1 MDRKIV
7 LASKSPRRIELFE
20 KYRIDAEIR
29 PASADETVPEDVT
42 EPSEIVKLLAER
54 KAKAVAAKC
63 GEDTVVVGA
72 DTLVFCDGKI
82 LGKPHSTEEAR
93 DMMRL
98 LSGRSHSVISGLC
111 VCDGKTTVTE
121 SVETAVTFR
130 DLSEEEIEAYIS
142 TSDPYDKAGGY
153 GIQSMAGAF
162 VSGIN
167 GDYYNVVGLPVERLL
182 YILKHS
188 FGCDFFAR
196 LCEKSRRTV

>member
-20 KYRIDAEIR
+20 KYGIDAEII
-29 PASADETVPEDVT
+29 PASADETIPEKVT

-63 GEDTVVVGA
+63 DGDTVVVGA
-72 DTLVFCDGKI
+72 DTLVFCDGEI

-93 DMMRL
+93 GMMKL

-111 VCDGKTTVTE
+111 VCDGSTTVTE
-121 SVETAVTFR
+121 SVETVVTFR
-130 DLSEEEIEAYIS
+130 VLSQEEIEAYIS

-153 GIQSMAGAF
+153 GIQSIAGAF

-188 FGCDFFAR
+188 FGCDTFTR
-196 LCEKSRRTV
+196 LCENYRRTV